1 MVACLG
7 AGAVVALALA
17 GGAGSSVAQQA
28 THLLRLGAG
37 DQVAVPG
44 TSLHCAVSTT
54 APTTL
59 VCGEGSGLTPR
70 PKSYGF
76 AVADSALLVLKA
88 SATSSPSL
96 FKREPEPAHGGRT
109 FPGPKAGGRK
119 LSAPVNTVMTVGG
132 THVFC
137 AVERLQAKT
146 YVTCGPADGSASF
159 FLKSYVGAVSEQD
172 LVVIHKLDQKH
183 TKTVLQLHQP

>member
-1 MVACLG
+1 MVRRAS
-7 AGAVVALALA
+7 AQVPSSPALA

-28 THLLRLGAG
+28 SHLLRLGAG
-37 DQVAVPG
+37 DQIAVPG

-70 PKSYGF
+70 PKSYSF
-76 AVADSALLVLKA
+76 AVADSALLVLKPRPPPHRRCS
-88 SATSSPSL
+88 SARPSPL
-96 FKREPEPAHGGRT
+96 GGRT

-146 YVTCGPADGSASF
+146 YVTCGPADGSAS
-159 FLKSYVGAVSEQD
+159 SSSRVTSERSPSR
-172 LVVIHKLDQKH
+172 ISS
-183 TKTVLQLHQP
+183 